1 MRKTIAALVA
11 SFVLVLIPSIS
22 GAITGNGQPDT
33 NNRYPFV
40 GMLAFY
46 DGDGA
51 YQHRC
56 SGTLMSSTVVVTAA
70 HCTSGMSSARAYFD
84 VEVTDDFRNQ
94 PTSGITGT
102 PYTHPAY
109 NPNTLDLDL
118 AVVVLDQAVTL
129 ATYPELPD
137 EGFLADLKASH
148 DIKDDTFRAVGYGG
162 VNGSP
167 PPVITFDLIRRFVD
181 SDFGSLTQNN
191 LHLQQN
197 PNVADGGTCFGDS
210 GGPHFWKE
218 SLILASVTS
227 WGDAICRSND
237 MTQRVDLAAAL
248 AFLAG
253 FGLTPTA

>member
-1 MRKTIAALVA
+1 
-11 SFVLVLIPSIS
+11 
-22 GAITGNGQPDT
+22 
-33 NNRYPFV
+33 
-40 GMLAFY
+40 
-46 DGDGA
+46 
-51 YQHRC
+51 
-56 SGTLMSSTVVVTAA
+56 
-70 HCTSGMSSARAYFD
+70 
-84 VEVTDDFRNQ
+84 
-94 PTSGITGT
+94 
-102 PYTHPAY
+102 
-109 NPNTLDLDL
+109 
-118 AVVVLDQAVTL
+118 
-129 ATYPELPD
+129 
-137 EGFLADLKASH
+137 
-148 DIKDDTFRAVGYGG
+148 

-181 SDFGSLTQNN
+181 SDYGSLTQNN